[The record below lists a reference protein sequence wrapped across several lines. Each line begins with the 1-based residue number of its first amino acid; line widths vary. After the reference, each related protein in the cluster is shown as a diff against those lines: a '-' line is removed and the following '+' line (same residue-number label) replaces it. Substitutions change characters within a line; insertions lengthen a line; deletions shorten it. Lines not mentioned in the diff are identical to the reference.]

1 LVGAAGDVGW
11 PPALMGPTQAD
22 WAQLALSL
30 FLFLFSFSFSFL
42 FSFLSPQIQFPI
54 SPLNP
59 KLVAISSTHYMLG

>member
-1 LVGAAGDVGW
+1 MWAGHQRTN
-11 PPALMGPTQAD
+11 GPTQAD

-30 FLFLFSFSFSFL
+30 FPFSFSFCFL

-54 SPLNP
+54 SLLNP